1 MGHKEA
7 AHIPIEEIIKSIKS
21 IKFGQVQITIHNY
34 EVVQIDK
41 IEKVRFEKKDSNQK
55 SVISSNTKT

>member
-41 IEKVRFEKKDSNQK
+41 IEESDLKKKIQIKNL
-55 SVISSNTKT
+55 